1 MTNLAFMTADG
12 FPPGRTDACET
23 PLASQANRGQ
33 CEQGREC
40 GGDRHG
46 EHAGRRHCTKHVLPA
61 LNPTPFDSG
70 AVCALR

>member
-46 EHAGRRHCTKHVLPA
+46 SMLVAVTVPNTSSRR
-61 LNPTPFDSG
+61 
-70 AVCALR
+70 